1 MSMLHGLSLHPRK
14 DCISGSQLPAHVC
27 LRIGILCRVVVRDLH
42 NDSRLWGI
50 CGAVIAVLGVATAG
64 ITVWLIRKEKREFE
78 AKTMP
83 A

>member
-1 MSMLHGLSLHPRK
+1 M
-14 DCISGSQLPAHVC
+14 
-27 LRIGILCRVVVRDLH
+27 

-64 ITVWLIRKEKREFE
+64 VTVWLIRKEKREFE